1 MQMSDVEK
9 RAQALDEARR
19 VRLVKSG
26 DVDVEKYA
34 KPSEIA
40 RQVKEAADWLFEIAE
55 DFEHPDRTPKVYLPW
70 SKSKERFGFRPG
82 EVSIYAGSNGGGK
95 SLACGQIALG
105 LIQQQQKVCIASF
118 EMKPKRT
125 LNRMLRQFGGYNLE
139 GPGFDQLEKATRTIV
154 DFGIWSDGYLWLY
167 DQQGSVNARQVVAMA
182 RYCAVELGIQHVFID
197 SLMKC
202 VSAEDAY
209 NEQKGFVDELCAVAR
224 DHQIHIHLVHHIRKQ
239 SSEETMPNK
248 MDIKGTG
255 SITDQVD
262 NVFIWWRNKKKEH
275 ELQANKNAD
284 VLAPDAIMMCEKQR
298 NGEDESWYPLYYDRE
313 SQQFTEIVN
322 AGAMKWSR

>member
-1 MQMSDVEK
+1 MSDVET
-9 RAQALDEARR
+9 RANALDEARR
-19 VRLVKSG
+19 VRLVRSN
-26 DVDVEKYA
+26 DVDVDKYA
-34 KPSEIA
+34 KPSEIG
-40 RQVKEAADWLFEIAE
+40 RQVKEAADWLLEIAQE
-55 DFEHPDRTPKVYLPW
+55 YEKPDRTEKVYLPW
-70 SKSKERFGFRPG
+70 AKTREKFFFRPG

-95 SLACGQIALG
+95 SLATGQIALG
-105 LIQQQQKVCIASF
+105 LIQQKQKVCIASF

-125 LNRMLRQFGGYNLE
+125 LGRMLRQHGGFNFDV
-139 GPGFDQLEKATRTIV
+139 PGFPNFEQVTKAIV
-154 DFGIWSDGYLWLY
+154 DFGVWSDGYLWLY
-167 DQQGSVNARQVVAMA
+167 DQQGSVNARQVIAMA
-182 RYCAVELGIQHVFID
+182 RYCAVELGIGHVFID

-275 ELQANKNAD
+275 QMQNNENFD
-284 VLAPDAIMMCEKQR
+284 VLASDAIMMCEKQR
-298 NGEDESWYPLYYDRE
+298 NGEDESWYSFWYDRA
-313 SQQFTEIVN
+313 SQQFTEIN
-322 AGAMKWSR
+322 NSGPIKWERK

>member
-1 MQMSDVEK
+1 MSDIEK

-26 DVDVEKYA
+26 DVDVDRYA
-34 KPSEIA
+34 KPSEIS
-40 RQVKEAADWLFEIAE
+40 RQVKEASEWLLEIAQDYE
-55 DFEHPDRTPKVYLPW
+55 TPDRNPKVYLPW
-70 SKSKERFGFRPG
+70 LKSHDKFAFRPG
-82 EVSIYAGSNGGGK
+82 EVTIYAGSNGGGK
-95 SLACGQIALG
+95 SLATGRIALG
-105 LIQQQQKVCIASF
+105 LMQQKQKVCIASF

-125 LNRMLRQFGGYNLE
+125 LGRMLRQFAGYNLD
-139 GPGFDQLEKATRTIV
+139 GPGIDHLEKVTRSIV

-167 DQQGSVNARQVVAMA
+167 DQQGSVNARQVVAMT

-224 DHQIHIHLVHHIRKQ
+224 DHQIHVHLVHHIRKQ

-262 NVFIWWRNKKKEH
+262 NVFLWWRNKKKEH
-275 ELQANKNAD
+275 QLQANENID

-298 NGEDESWYPLYYDRE
+298 NGEDESWYSLYYDKE
-313 SQQFTEIVN
+313 SQQFTEIIN